1 MRSSVLNFGTVRL
14 SASRTG
20 VGQRLGAG
28 RMSDTTRWPTL
39 AVDSW
44 TDTRE
49 TLHMWLQI
57 VGKIE
62 LVSTPLINHWWN
74 VSYEVSSRGLRTRLM
89 HQDARGFD
97 AEFGVSGER
106 QCRVLGGWLDRGI
119 VLRLRLPG
127 PGRLRQG
134 HRLVGSLR
142 PEHGR
147 VAPALPGHA
156 RQREPRSNLAD
167 LPQRDLRP

>member
-97 AEFGVSGER
+97 AEFDF
-106 QCRVLGGWLDRGI
+106 LDHQL
-119 VLRLRLPG
+119 VLRTIDGASR
-127 PGRLRQG
+127 
-134 HRLVGSLR
+134 SL
-142 PEHGR
+142 
-147 VAPALPGHA
+147 AL
-156 RQREPRSNLAD
+156 EPRTVAD
-167 LPQRDLRP
+167 FYAATMDALQSLHLECVIVPSPNEV